1 MNLMHK
7 AIHKAVFP
15 VLFLVEEF
23 HDIKR
28 AKLFKRK
35 RHAKIAIG
43 MVFIAGGSAI
53 SHVHIFLPL
62 FWEAFGWLLHGYG
75 ALPIIKVLCEKYDLE
90 MVKDEVEAEVK
101 KIESEVEN
109 DLDNH
114 RAHRLHS

>member
-1 MNLMHK
+1 MNL
-7 AIHKAVFP
+7 IHKAVHKAAFP

-35 RHAKIAIG
+35 RHAKIAVG

-53 SHVHIFLPL
+53 SHLHIILPI

-90 MVKDEVEAEVK
+90 QAQDEIEA
-101 KIESEVEN
+101 IERKVEN

-114 RAHRLHS
+114 NHTGTRT